1 MSQPFNTDSTVARVR
16 GYLVDLQA
24 RIIGALEAVEGAG
37 GARAVTDPWH
47 KAPGEPLQG
56 DGITRIIEG
65 GRVFERAGCGFSHVR
80 GPQLPPSATQH
91 R

>member
-37 GARAVTDPWH
+37 GACAVTDPWH

-56 DGITRIIEG
+56 DGITRIDG
-65 GRVFERAGCGFSHVR
+65 VTCQGQPLAHMPRAAR
-80 GPQLPPSATQH
+80 
-91 R
+91 

>member
-37 GARAVTDPWH
+37 GACAVTDPWH

-56 DGITRIIEG
+56 DGAPSWPARRSRPWACRWFFTRAIPM
-65 GRVFERAGCGFSHVR
+65 C
-80 GPQLPPSATQH
+80 PPCT
-91 R
+91 